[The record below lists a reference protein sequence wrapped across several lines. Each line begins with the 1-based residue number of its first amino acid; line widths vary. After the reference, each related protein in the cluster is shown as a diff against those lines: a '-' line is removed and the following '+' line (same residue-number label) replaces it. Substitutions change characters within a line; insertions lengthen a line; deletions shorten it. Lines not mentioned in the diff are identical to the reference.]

1 MWALILFSLLLGCLF
16 LYLAVRSFLRR
27 QEWRNAVRLNARVAE
42 VQYRE
47 ARRKGDIIDDGR
59 SSAVVTLRFFYE
71 GREWT
76 EQKEYRGIV
85 GSPVCGQTVPICLN
99 RWERTWATWREVRS
113 YWGLLLALSVLCLQI
128 TAALLIDG
136 RGILAALSDFQVKSP
151 NLPGSLFLAMIGAIL
166 AACAYACVR
175 GLLPS
180 AVRPILAPICWAVKD
195 SLGRLEPVEARCE
208 GVICRETGDDDVSYY
223 PLFSALEGGRIVRW
237 YSGDS
242 VSRKKYRAGEEY
254 TLYRD
259 RNTGTYTLAPTTSD
273 VVRIPFSLIP
283 LGFGLM
289 LFLALAVSSAGM
301 LYLAAC
307 GLLRV

>member
-59 SSAVVTLRFFYE
+59 SSAVVTLRFFHE

-76 EQKEYRGIV
+76 EQKEYQGIV
-85 GSPVCGQTVPICLN
+85 GTPTCGQTVPICLN
-99 RWERTWATWREVRS
+99 QGNRTWAPWREVRS

-136 RGILAALSDFQVKSP
+136 RGILAALSDFQVESP

-166 AACAYACVR
+166 AACAYAQHLYDAADDGDVCGVGVER
-175 GLLPS
+175 GVGH
-180 AVRPILAPICWAVKD
+180 AEQHEHKTGCGCEHAPQRADTRAGAPYGVVDNAVK
-195 SLGRLEPVEARCE
+195 R
-208 GVICRETGDDDVSYY
+208 IGDGDVFVL
-223 PLFSALEGGRIVRW
+223 LFSVHF
-237 YSGDS
+237 YSS
-242 VSRKKYRAGEEY
+242 
-254 TLYRD
+254 
-259 RNTGTYTLAPTTSD
+259 
-273 VVRIPFSLIP
+273 IP
-283 LGFGLM
+283 
-289 LFLALAVSSAGM
+289 
-301 LYLAAC
+301 
-307 GLLRV
+307 